1 MENSRATRDLK
12 FAEKLAALLDTSF
25 RIPGT
30 GFRFGLDPLIGLF
43 PFVGDVV
50 TLVMSLVMLFLALR
64 NGAGGKLVLMMGWNV
79 LVDTLG
85 GSIPLLGAIFDFFSK
100 SNNRNLAL
108 LRGFVLEQKP
118 TGSRSEERRVGKEC
132 VSTCRSR
139 WSSDH

>member
-25 RIPGT
+25 RIPVT

-64 NGAGGKLVLMMGWNV
+64 NGAGGKLVLMMGGNV

-85 GSIPLLGAIFDFFSK
+85 GSIPMIGPIFDFFYK
-100 SNNRNLAL
+100 SNTRKD
-108 LRGFVLEQKP
+108 RQRDVK
-118 TGSRSEERRVGKEC
+118 
-132 VSTCRSR
+132 
-139 WSSDH
+139 